1 MMLVRAL
8 IGMRTLVRELLAPY
22 FKRMHLT
29 HHEKRRWFSPR
40 KDVLFGFSAIA
51 YLIIRIP
58 VVGIVGYG
66 ISQASVAYMLTIV
79 TDPPNIEQQKL
90 HHDDE
95 KSKELLEQKY
105 ASSLPEKKIK

>member
-1 MMLVRAL
+1 
-8 IGMRTLVRELLAPY
+8 
-22 FKRMHLT
+22 
-29 HHEKRRWFSPR
+29 
-40 KDVLFGFSAIA
+40 
-51 YLIIRIP
+51 
-58 VVGIVGYG
+58 
-66 ISQASVAYMLTIV
+66 MLTIV